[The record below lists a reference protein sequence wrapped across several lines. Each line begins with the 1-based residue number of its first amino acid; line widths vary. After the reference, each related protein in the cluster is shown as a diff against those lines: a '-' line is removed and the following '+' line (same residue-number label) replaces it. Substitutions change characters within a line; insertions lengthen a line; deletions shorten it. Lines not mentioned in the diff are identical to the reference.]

1 MIEYVKGELTELTPA
16 YAVVE
21 CAGVGYGMSISLNTF
36 SALQGAKTCKLFI
49 HEAIREDAY
58 QLFGFFTKAERE
70 LFLLLNSVSGIG
82 GNTARMILSALSP
95 AELVDAIGSE
105 NIKLLQ
111 TIKGIGKKT
120 AERLVVYLKD
130 KVQST
135 SLVADGQVVV
145 GATTLPNMT
154 VFEEAISALTMLGF
168 APAPTRKVVQSILK
182 EDPNRTIEEVVKLAL
197 KSL

>member
-36 SALQGAKTCKLFI
+36 SALQGAKMCKLFI
-49 HEAIREDAY
+49 HEAIREDAF
-58 QLFGFFTKAERE
+58 QLFGFFTKEERE

-95 AELVDAIGSE
+95 AELVDAIGTE

-145 GATTLPNMT
+145 GGSALSNIT

-182 EDPNRTIEEVVKLAL
+182 ENPNHTIEEVVKLAL

>member
-36 SALQGAKTCKLFI
+36 SALQGAKTCKLFV
-49 HEAIREDAY
+49 HEAVREDAF
-58 QLFGFFTKAERE
+58 QLFGFFAKEERE

-82 GNTARMILSALSP
+82 GNTARMILSALST
-95 AELVDAIGSE
+95 AELVEAIGSE

-111 TIKGIGKKT
+111 TVKGIGKRT
-120 AERLVVYLKD
+120 AERLVVFLKD
-130 KVQST
+130 KVQSG
-135 SLVADGQVVV
+135 SLAGNGQAL
-145 GATTLPNMT
+145 GSQLLPNIT
-154 VFEEAISALTMLGF
+154 VLEEAISALTMLGF

-182 EDPNRTIEEVVKLAL
+182 ENPNHTIEEVVKLSL